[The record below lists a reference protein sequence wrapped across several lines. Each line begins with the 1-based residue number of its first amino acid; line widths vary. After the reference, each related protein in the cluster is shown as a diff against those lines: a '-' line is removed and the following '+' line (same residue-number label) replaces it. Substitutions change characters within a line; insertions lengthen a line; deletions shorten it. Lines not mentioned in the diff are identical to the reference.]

1 MTHYLRHFPGLN
13 HSEKYECLYKVEVI
27 NFRLLVRMCGYSIA
41 TRSYSKQIR
50 VPEHKV
56 EPMSFQLL
64 ARMCLLDGDSIG
76 DTLKNPCARKIFSP
90 VSR

>member
-1 MTHYLRHFPGLN
+1 MIESLGKIRVPVQSRIH
-13 HSEKYECLYKVEVI
+13 KV
-27 NFRLLVRMCGYSIA
+27 LVRTCGYSIA

-56 EPMSFQLL
+56 EPMTFQLL

-76 DTLKNPCARKIFSP
+76 DTLKNPCSRKIFSP